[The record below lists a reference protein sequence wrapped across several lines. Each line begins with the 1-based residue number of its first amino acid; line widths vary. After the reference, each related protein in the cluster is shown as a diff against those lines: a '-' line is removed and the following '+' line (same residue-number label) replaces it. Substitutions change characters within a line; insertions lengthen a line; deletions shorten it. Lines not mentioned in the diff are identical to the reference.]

1 MFFFT
6 IFMKIINQVKKLRT
20 KKNITQEQLAVAVK
34 VSRQTII
41 AIEKG
46 NYVPSL
52 LLAMQLAHY
61 FKLSVEDI
69 FSNS

>member
-1 MFFFT
+1 M
-6 IFMKIINQVKKLRT
+6 IQNNIKQLRQE
-20 KKNITQEQLAVAVK
+20 KNVTQEELAAVLK

-52 LLAMQLAHY
+52 LLAMETAKY
-61 FKLSVEDI
+61 FKKPVEDI
-69 FSNS
+69 FELK

>member
-1 MFFFT
+1 
-6 IFMKIINQVKKLRT
+6 MKIINQVKKLRL
-20 KKNITQEQLAVAVK
+20 KRNITQEQLAVEVK

-52 LLAMQLAHY
+52 LLAMELAHY
-61 FKLSVEDI
+61 FNLSVEDI